1 VSSASP
7 NLAAKVE
14 QSHASHEKPLSK
26 SWLQGLFAFSDQ
38 AVVSL
43 VSALTTIVVGRACS
57 KEELG
62 VFSFATSLLWRA
74 LGIPMAVI
82 WSPYAARVAHLNPKA
97 VGRYAGS
104 SAVMA
109 WGLAVAQAVVL
120 ALGFLATA
128 FATSIWDLPSWIAPL
143 LLAMAP
149 LLFGATLREH
159 ARRTCIADFRS
170 HYLLAIDLPI
180 GLVQLAALLLLWHY
194 GQLTSATALVTVGV
208 ASLLSVAWF
217 VVEFPSLR
225 IRWRMVRGHF
235 LSNLNFG
242 GWLLAIA
249 IAWLLCDLTLRAML
263 TRFHGIDAVGT
274 FASAYII
281 VSLINPVVV
290 AATTFSRS
298 LAARIYAKDGDHGL
312 LRFSLLG
319 TAAALVLALI
329 VSGALAMWGEQIVLL
344 IFRKAYADGYVVGA
358 ISLGFCLQAVAIPIE
373 ASQMALEK
381 GRNLFAVSILRVAV
395 VFVAG
400 IPLVW
405 WQGAAGI
412 GWTTALQSVLVVV
425 VHWIFFL
432 RQAK

>member
-1 VSSASP
+1 M
-7 NLAAKVE
+7 E
-14 QSHASHEKPLSK
+14 QRQANNNQPLSK

-43 VSALTTIVVGRACS
+43 VSALTTVIVGRACT

-74 LGIPMAVI
+74 LGIPMALI
-82 WSPYAARVAHLNPKA
+82 WSPYAARVAHLSPKA

-104 SAVMA
+104 SAAMA

-120 ALGFLATA
+120 AAAFLATKLA
-128 FATSIWDLPSWIAPL
+128 ASVWDLPNWIAPL

-180 GLVQLAALLLLWHY
+180 GLLQLAALLLLWHY
-194 GQLTSATALVTVGV
+194 DWLSAATALVTVGV
-208 ASLLSVAWF
+208 AALLSVVWF
-217 VVEFPSLR
+217 VVELPSLR

-249 IAWLLCDLTLRAML
+249 VAWLLCDLTLRAIL
-263 TRFHGIDAVGT
+263 TWFHGIDAVGT

-298 LAARIYAKDGDHGL
+298 LAARIYAQEGHPGL

-319 TAAALVLALI
+319 TVAALVLALA
-329 VSGALAMWGEQIVLL
+329 VSGVLAVWGEQIVLL
-344 IFRKAYADGYVVGA
+344 IFNKAYADGYVVGA
-358 ISLGFCLQAVAIPIE
+358 VSLGFCLQAVVIPID

-381 GRNLFAVSILRVAV
+381 GRNLFVVSVLRVAV
-395 VFVAG
+395 VFLAG

-412 GWTTALQSVLVVV
+412 GWTTALQSVLVVIV
-425 VHWIFFL
+425 NWLFFL